1 MPEYT
6 DSEEYVWMVRY
17 FGCLNGGQ
25 LPDEMHVVLVKPN
38 DPGADAEEAIRIV
51 KLFHDPHAVIERIAQ
66 KWLITADPAA
76 DDRRG
81 TNVRLR

>member
-51 KLFHDPHAVIERIAQ
+51 KLFHDPHAVIERIAK
-66 KWLITADPAA
+66 KWLITEDPVDA
-76 DDRRG
+76 
-81 TNVRLR
+81 